1 MDLIQFQQ
9 NLIDIDVWELLKPI
23 LDKRLENVEK
33 MNREQL
39 SEGKM
44 SDGKSTPSH
53 SGGAMSEIYVD
64 SKIERGVYNQSLY
77 PAMNLYNTGD
87 FYRGIRAY
95 IEDSGITI
103 ESNDEKG
110 LELET
115 KYSSRIYGLTPE
127 NLTKLTKLCVDE
139 LVKSI
144 HTAMFK
150 N

>member
-9 NLIDIDVWELLKPI
+9 NLIDIDVWALLTPI
-23 LDKRLENVEK
+23 LEKKLDIMEK

-44 SDGKSTPSH
+44 SDGKDTPSH
-53 SGGAMSEIYVD
+53 SGGAMSQLYVD

-77 PAMNLYNTGD
+77 PKMNLYNTGD
-87 FYRGIRAY
+87 FYRGITAY
-95 IEDSGITI
+95 LEDSGIMF
-103 ESNDEKG
+103 ESNDEKA
-110 LELET
+110 LKLET

-127 NLTKLTKLCVDE
+127 KLTKLTKSCVDE

-144 HTAMFK
+144 HSAMFK